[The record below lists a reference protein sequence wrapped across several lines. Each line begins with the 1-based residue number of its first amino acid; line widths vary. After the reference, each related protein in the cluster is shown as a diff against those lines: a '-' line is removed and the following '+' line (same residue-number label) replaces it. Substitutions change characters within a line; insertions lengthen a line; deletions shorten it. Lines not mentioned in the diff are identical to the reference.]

1 MTRRPGKTLRFWR
14 EIKRRKILRSLAIYA
29 GTAFV
34 ILEASTIIFPR
45 WNLPDWTIDLVLYL
59 LIFGALVNVVIA
71 WFYDI
76 TPDGFKRTSE
86 ITQTT
91 GEKEEHVPE
100 PAVWKA
106 ATFISLTVVVGLVL
120 YNILGGSVK
129 VRAGDIQSL
138 VILPFENFTGDAQ
151 LENMVSGMHSMLIG
165 DMGRVS
171 NLRVIGKTSS
181 NLYKDANMS
190 ARDIAGELNVDA
202 VVEATVMCLGDSVC
216 MQFRLVST
224 GKEERQLWVGEYHEE
239 KGQMLNLYNRVTKQ
253 IAREV
258 QIKLT
263 DSEEQTLNRDRA
275 TDRDAL
281 DAYIR
286 SFAYWGDLSAD
297 SLNKAQEY
305 LMQALE
311 KDPQWAPIH
320 AALAVVWAARMQM
333 GQVDPKTG
341 REMINQYIERA
352 RELDED
358 FADSHFINAVLYTWT
373 DWEWEK
379 GEREFLRALALNPN
393 HVMARIYYAH
403 LLMIL
408 QRMDE
413 ALEQGKLAVALDPKN
428 PLILSLYS
436 TVLKGAKRNEEVL
449 DYVEKALAID
459 PGHIFSLGQLGRA
472 LYGCGEYERNLA
484 LERGDLLERLSED
497 QIPDLVA
504 IYRQRGRLAAYQ
516 ELASLREE
524 YFKDNDP
531 YPLSMARYYYWAG
544 AYEKSLDV
552 LEQWY
557 RMREPNMPYIG
568 TGSRYEGLHSNARFL
583 AILDSMNLPHPKV

>member
-1 MTRRPGKTLRFWR
+1 MTHKPGKFPHFWS
-14 EIKRRKILRSLAIYA
+14 EIKRRKIPRSLAIYA
-29 GTAFV
+29 GTSFA

-45 WNLPDWTIDLVLYL
+45 WNFPDWTIDLVLYL

-76 TPDGFKRTSE
+76 TPDGIQRTRPL
-86 ITQTT
+86 TQTSKVKKT
-91 GEKEEHVPE
+91 PDSPG
-100 PAVWKA
+100 WKA
-106 ATFISLTVVVGLVL
+106 ATFISLLVVVGLVL
-120 YNILGGSVK
+120 YNVLGWSTK
-129 VRAGDIQSL
+129 LRAGDIQSL
-138 VILPFENFTGDAQ
+138 VILPFENYTGDDQ
-151 LENMVSGMHSMLIG
+151 LENMVAGMHSMLIG
-165 DMGRVS
+165 DMGRIS

-181 NLYKDANMS
+181 NQYKDVSMS

-224 GKEERQLWVGEYHEE
+224 GKEERQLWVGEYREE

-253 IAREV
+253 IAQEV
-258 QIKLT
+258 KIELT
-263 DSEEQTLNRDRA
+263 DSEALTLGKDRA
-275 TDRDAL
+275 ADRDAL

-286 SFAYWGDLSAD
+286 SYAYWGDLSAESFD
-297 SLNKAQEY
+297 KAEKY

-320 AALAVVWAARMQM
+320 AALAAVWAGRMQM
-333 GQVDPKTG
+333 GLIDPETG
-341 REMINQYIERA
+341 RQKIDKYIERA

-358 FADSHFINAVLYTWT
+358 FADSHFINGVLLTWS
-373 DWEWEK
+373 DWEWEN
-379 GEREFLRALALNPN
+379 GERELLRALAINPN

-413 ALEQGKLAVALDPKN
+413 ALEQAKLALALDPKN
-428 PLILSLYS
+428 PLVISLYS
-436 TVLKGAKRNEEVL
+436 VVLKGAKMDEAVL

-459 PGHIFSLGQLGRA
+459 PDHDFSQSQLGRA
-472 LYGCGEYERNLA
+472 LYGCGEYEHNLA
-484 LERGDLLERLSED
+484 LQQGYLSKRLPGD

-504 IYRQRGRLAAYQ
+504 IFRHKGRLAAYQ

-524 YFKDNDP
+524 YYKDYDP

-544 AYEKSLDV
+544 ANEKSLDV
-552 LEQWY
+552 LETWY
-557 RMREPNMPYIG
+557 QLRNPNMPYIG
-568 TGSRYEGLHSNARFL
+568 TGSRYEGLHQNARFL
-583 AILDSMNLPHPKV
+583 AILDSMHLPHPKTQ

>member
-1 MTRRPGKTLRFWR
+1 MTRRPGKTLRFWK
-14 EIKRRKILRSLAIYA
+14 EVKRRKILRSLAIYA

-76 TPDGFKRTSE
+76 TPDGFRRTSE
-86 ITQTT
+86 TTQTT

-106 ATFISLTVVVGLVL
+106 ATFISLMVVVGLVL

-138 VILPFENFTGDAQ
+138 VILPFENFTGDDQ

-224 GKEERQLWVGEYHEE
+224 GREERQLWVGEYHEE

-275 TDRDAL
+275 ADRDAL

-286 SFAYWGDLSAD
+286 SYAYWGDLSAD
-297 SLNKAQEY
+297 SLDKAKEY

-341 REMINQYIERA
+341 REMINQYIEQA

-379 GEREFLRALALNPN
+379 GEREFLDALALNPN

-436 TVLKGAKRNEEVL
+436 TVLKGAARDEEVL

-459 PGHIFSLGQLGRA
+459 PGHTFSLGQLGRA
-472 LYGCGEYERNLA
+472 LYGCGEYERNLE
-484 LERGDLLERLSED
+484 LQMDLLSGRLPED

-516 ELASLREE
+516 ELALLWEE
-524 YFKDNDP
+524 VFNEADP

-568 TGSRYEGLHSNARFL
+568 TGRRYEGLHSNARFL

>member
-1 MTRRPGKTLRFWR
+1 MTHRQGKFRLFWR
-14 EIKRRKILRSLAIYA
+14 EVKRRKILRSLAIYA
-29 GTAFV
+29 GSAFV
-34 ILEASTIIFPR
+34 ILEASTIILPR

-76 TPDGFKRTSE
+76 TPDGFQRTRQIE
-86 ITQTT
+86 QIP
-91 GEKEEHVPE
+91 GEKQEHVPE
-100 PAVWKA
+100 PAGWKA
-106 ATFISLTVVVGLVL
+106 ATIISLLVVVILVL
-120 YNILGGSVK
+120 YNILGGSTK
-129 VRAGDIQSL
+129 LRAGDIQSL
-138 VILPFENFTGDAQ
+138 VILPFENFTGDDQ
-151 LENMVSGMHSMLIG
+151 MENMVAGMHSMLIG
-165 DMGRVS
+165 DMGRIS
-171 NLRVIGKTSS
+171 NLRVIGNTSS
-181 NLYKDANMS
+181 NLYKDAGMS
-190 ARDIAGELNVDA
+190 AKDIASELGVDA

-258 QIKLT
+258 QIELT
-263 DSEEQTLNRDRA
+263 DSEEQVLDKDRA
-275 TDRDAL
+275 ADRDAL

-286 SFAYWGDLSAD
+286 SYAYWGDLSAE
-297 SLNKAQEY
+297 SLDKSEAY
-305 LMQALE
+305 LMEALE
-311 KDPQWAPIH
+311 KDPRWAPIH
-320 AALAVVWAARMQM
+320 AALAVVWAGKMQM
-333 GQVDPKTG
+333 GLVDPQTG
-341 REMINQYIERA
+341 REKINQYIERA

-358 FADSHFINAVLYTWT
+358 FVDSHFINAVFFTWT

-379 GEREFLRALALNPN
+379 GEREFLRALAINPN

-408 QRMDE
+408 QRIDE
-413 ALEQGKLAVALDPKN
+413 SLEQGKLAIALDPKN

-436 TVLKGAKRNEEVL
+436 TVLKGAKRDEEVL
-449 DYVEKALAID
+449 EYVEQALAID
-459 PGHIFSLGQLGRA
+459 PDHTFSRGQLGRA

-484 LERGDLLERLSED
+484 LQMDYLSQRLPED
-497 QIPDLVA
+497 QMPDLVA
-504 IYRQRGRLAAYQ
+504 IYRQKGRLAAYQ

-524 YFKDNDP
+524 FFKDVDP
-531 YPLSMARYYYWAG
+531 RPLSMARYYYWAG
-544 AYEKSLDV
+544 EYEKSLDV

-568 TGSRYEGLHSNARFL
+568 TGRRYEGLHDNARFL
-583 AILDSMNLPHPKV
+583 AILDSMNLPHPKE